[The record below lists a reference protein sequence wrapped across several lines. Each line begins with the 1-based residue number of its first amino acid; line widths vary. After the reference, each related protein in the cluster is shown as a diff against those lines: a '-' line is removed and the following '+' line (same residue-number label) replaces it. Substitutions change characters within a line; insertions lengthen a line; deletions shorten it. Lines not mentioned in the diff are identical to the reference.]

1 MAAKRMS
8 VGVMLPRDL
17 TPSRVLEFARSAD
30 RHGFDELWTVEDLGF
45 RGGIAQTAAVL
56 AVTERIRVGVGLLPT
71 GARNAAYAAMEI
83 ATLAEL
89 FPGRVDIALG
99 HGMPGW
105 MRQVG
110 AWPAS
115 PLTLFEEYT
124 TSVRALLAG
133 ETVSSPSDNRYVHLD
148 AVALDPHVVPS
159 IPPRLLGGMRG
170 PKSLAL
176 GGRVADGTVL
186 AEPTTPEY
194 VEAARERIGAS
205 RPHRL
210 VGYNVAAVRDDASEA
225 FDAVRPALEWI
236 GDPEW
241 APHID
246 PLPFAADFAELRRAA
261 ADRSA
266 FARDL
271 PDEWVRQ
278 LSVAGTADT
287 ARARLDELADAGLD
301 CCVLIAAGAD
311 PFDALDSLA
320 TLLSDRPE

>member
-1 MAAKRMS
+1 MAEKRMS

-17 TPSRVLEFARSAD
+17 APSRVLEFARSAD
-30 RHGFDELWTVEDLGF
+30 RLGFDELWTVEDLGF
-45 RGGIAQTAAVL
+45 RGGIAQTAAAL

-124 TSVRALLAG
+124 TTIRALVAG
-133 ETVSSPSDNRYVHLD
+133 ETVTSPAENRYVHLD
-148 AVALDPHVVPS
+148 GVALDPQVVPTV
-159 IPPRLLGGMRG
+159 PPRLLGGMRG

-194 VEAARERIGAS
+194 IRAARQRIAATG
-205 RPHRL
+205 PHRL
-210 VGYNVAAVRDDASEA
+210 VGYNVAAVNDDESVS

-246 PLPFAADFAELRRAA
+246 PLPFASDFADLRRTAS
-261 ADRSA
+261 DRTA

-278 LSVAGTADT
+278 LSVAGTPDT
-287 ARARLDELADAGLD
+287 ARARLGELADAGLD
-301 CCVLIAAGAD
+301 CCVLIAAGPD

-320 TLLSDRPE
+320 ALLPKRPE